1 MSDFKDKQIGA
12 VRLHI
17 THEKLLKHKDLN
29 IVVFE
34 TAREGVEALLDG
46 KVDAFAYPEFV
57 FEYLVQQMGREDE
70 IKIVG
75 EPLGDLR
82 YCMAVR
88 EGDHVL
94 LSYLDRAIQR
104 IEASGKRD
112 EIVRHWFGRKVF
124 LGLTREE
131 VLSLIGWVVFG
142 LLVTSLG
149 GSAYVYVRYKLRKA
163 EAVLRHNLIFQH
175 RDDGVILTSLDGK
188 ITDWNPGAERM
199 FGHSREEILGRRL
212 DFLLAPKGSTER
224 FETIIREVQADEI

>member
-1 MSDFKDKQIGA
+1 M
-12 VRLHI
+12 
-17 THEKLLKHKDLN
+17 
-29 IVVFE
+29 VFE

-75 EPLGDLR
+75 EPLGNLR

-88 EGDHVL
+88 EGEHVL

-104 IEASGKRD
+104 IKASGKRD
-112 EIVRHWFGRKVF
+112 EIVRRWFERKVF
-124 LGLTREE
+124 LGLTQEE

-149 GSAYVYVRYKLRKA
+149 GLAYVYVRYKLRKT
-163 EAVLRHNLIFQH
+163 EAILRHNLIFQH
-175 RDDGVILTSLDGK
+175 SENLRNSINF
-188 ITDWNPGAERM
+188 I
-199 FGHSREEILGRRL
+199 
-212 DFLLAPKGSTER
+212 
-224 FETIIREVQADEI
+224 